1 MEHCKFCGAELPE
14 GAAFCPY
21 CARSQLEKQP
31 LSPPAPKRRRMLGGW
46 IAGLLA
52 AGVALCAI
60 GLIWFQPWQ
69 KAPNAESHL
78 SVLAETAQTEPP
90 QTEPAVRAETTAAI
104 QPKTEPTEKT
114 EAPEETT
121 VPEETE
127 APEGTTA
134 PAPTQPPVRMQQEN
148 GTRGELKTTYFTGSN
163 GYVEYTELYP
173 NGRWAYHL
181 VSSDGKMADVGVYDE
196 EGNVLERTKTWD
208 VAGAI
213 AARRDSTNTE

>member
-31 LSPPAPKRRRMLGGW
+31 LSPPAPKRRRRPGGW
-46 IAGLLA
+46 IVGLLV
-52 AGVALCAI
+52 AGGVLCAI
-60 GLIWFQPWQ
+60 GLMRLKPWRQ
-69 KAPNAESHL
+69 TSDAEPRP
-78 SVLAETAQTEPP
+78 VEAVQTEPP
-90 QTEPAVRAETTAAI
+90 QPEITTPPETTTAP
-104 QPKTEPTEKT
+104 QPETEPTKEP
-114 EAPEETT
+114 AEETT
-121 VPEETE
+121 VPEETAASE
-127 APEGTTA
+127 ETAA
-134 PAPTQPPVRMQQEN
+134 PAPEAHPMDVRQLT
-148 GTRGELKTTYFTGSN
+148 GTRGAFRTQYNTTAN
-163 GYVEYTELYP
+163 GYVEYVEYYP

-213 AARRDSTNTE
+213 AARRESTE